1 MGLLGGSSTFPEGF
15 TEVIGL
21 LDFVQASFVDPFVG
35 AYGVLRIWGGR
46 SGLSD

>member
-1 MGLLGGSSTFPEGF
+1 MGLLGGSNTFSEGF

-21 LDFVQASFVDPFVG
+21 LDFVQASFDPFVG
-35 AYGVLRIWGGR
+35 AYGALRIWGGR